1 MIILLLFL
9 ILLLP
14 ACYKVPITQEFN
26 SLKKTT
32 KEITGSEIIYDSYT
46 KYPEMESTI
55 KNNISNGLSRDEA
68 VKTALMNNPSLQAD
82 FAKLGIAKADLIQ
95 AGLYTNP
102 TTNNV
107 FRFPTADRGPG
118 TAQTNIESVTTGK
131 LSDLWQVPLRKQIF
145 EDELEIITLRILSAI
160 LDIVEATKSAYDA
173 CVRAD
178 LQLENE
184 KILLEY
190 SKELREEIYYRQHYG
205 YSNDLDKYN
214 ADAHVAMVQT
224 VLAEYEKERKRA
236 YLHLTKLLGITPSSK
251 EIVLTDTI
259 LDSVITPSL
268 SDLESYALEYRPEIQ
283 IARFKIKRYEDTVR
297 FEKSRI
303 WKDVSIGI
311 TYKQDFDK
319 PFRGW
324 GPAIDFEIP
333 LFDSNYAQIAK
344 AEFEFERAKKKLRYR
359 KIRIQEELRKELTA
373 VNKEKREIA
382 YYNTFII
389 PSYEKAIDYT
399 YTYANTMQLNMLTA
413 LESQLTLYKAEQEL
427 IEKYYNLHISFNK
440 LERAYGKIIEPLPE
454 EKSIIS

>member
-14 ACYKVPITQEFN
+14 ACYKVPIHQEFN

-32 KEITGSEIIYDSYT
+32 KDITGSEIIYDSYA

-55 KNNISNGLSRDEA
+55 KNSISNGLSRDEA

-95 AGLYTNP
+95 AGLYSNP

-107 FRFPTADRGPG
+107 FRFPTASKGPG
-118 TAQTNIESVTTGK
+118 TAQTNIESITTGK

-145 EDELEIITLRILSAI
+145 EDELEIITLRILTAI
-160 LDIVEATKSAYDA
+160 LDIVEHTKSAYDA

-184 KILLEY
+184 KILLNY
-190 SKELREEIYYRQHYG
+190 TKELREEIYYRQHYG

-214 ADAHVAMVQT
+214 SDSQVAMIQT
-224 VLAEYEKERKRA
+224 ALTEYEKERKKA
-236 YLHLTKLLGITPSSK
+236 YLNLTQLLGITPSCK
-251 EIVLTDTI
+251 EIILTDTI
-259 LDSVITPSL
+259 LDALTPPSL
-268 SDLESYALEYRPEIQ
+268 SDLELYALDYRPEIQ
-283 IARFKIKRYEDTVR
+283 IARFKIKRYEDTIR
-297 FEKSRI
+297 FERSSI
-303 WKDVSIGI
+303 WKDVNIGI
-311 TYKQDFDK
+311 GYKQDFDK

-324 GPAIDFEIP
+324 GPAINFEIP
-333 LFDSNYAQIAK
+333 LFDTNYAQIAK

-359 KIRIQEELRKELTA
+359 KIKIQEELRKEFTS
-373 VNKEKREIA
+373 VNKEKREID
-382 YYNTFII
+382 YYNAFII

-399 YTYANTMQLNMLTA
+399 YAYANTMQLNMITA

-427 IEKYYNLHISFNK
+427 IEKYYNLHIAFNK
-440 LERAYGKIIEPLPE
+440 LERAYGKTIEPLSE